1 MWRVQSI
8 LKNGQPKL
16 LALYDY
22 QKGRSV
28 KVDKTNFMKKSAEET
43 QKNIDKIYV
52 VEAKKQ
58 IDKYLG
64 ILMK

>member
-1 MWRVQSI
+1 
-8 LKNGQPKL
+8 
-16 LALYDY
+16 
-22 QKGRSV
+22 
-28 KVDKTNFMKKSAEET
+28 MKKSAEET

-52 VEAKKQ
+52 IEAKKQ